1 MNKPTRIL
9 LLFGVAVLA
18 FVVLALLGSTSRN
31 QSALQ
36 EYKAELRA
44 RGEKLTYE
52 ELPRSPSTNANHSLA
67 KLTNAVAKIG
77 NVRFQPGNI
86 EVRKFVGPGRA
97 RVAWIGDSP
106 SWQSSTGGG
115 AQLTWADLAEE
126 MAGANLAL
134 AEIREALKEPAPN
147 SGSPTNILPLPV
159 SNFVAIR
166 NAAQWLTGSAL
177 NETRQGHLEV
187 ALQDLEALA
196 ALAEMNRAKYT
207 LVSQMIRIAIAGLG
221 LSATWPC
228 RRP

>member
-36 EYKAELRA
+36 QYKAELRA
-44 RGEKLTYE
+44 RGEKLTCE

-115 AQLTWADLAEE
+115 GAAHLGGPGRGDGRRELGAGGNTRGSEGTGAKLRLAY
-126 MAGANLAL
+126 
-134 AEIREALKEPAPN
+134 KHPAP
-147 SGSPTNILPLPV
+147 P
-159 SNFVAIR
+159 R
-166 NAAQWLTGSAL
+166 
-177 NETRQGHLEV
+177 LELRGDPQRGTV
-187 ALQDLEALA
+187 TD
-196 ALAEMNRAKYT
+196 
-207 LVSQMIRIAIAGLG
+207 GLG
-221 LSATWPC
+221 PQ
-228 RRP
+228 